1 MTEFALLTKERHGKC
16 VVDRF
21 PTAKEVITKSSNV
34 QQMLIRCNKDTLY
47 SMPEIVSIQKTNTY
61 AERKITPG
69 NILIERSTKIR
80 KKHTYFDSMEVF

>member
-47 SMPEIVSIQKTNTY
+47 SMPEIVSIQKTNTQRGKLLQ
-61 AERKITPG
+61 A
-69 NILIERSTKIR
+69 
-80 KKHTYFDSMEVF
+80 TYL